1 MPKKLEYLTKK
12 FRIFKKI
19 DILKVRYPGRLN
31 CIKKDFYI
39 IYSGNI
45 ISCSKRELTE
55 YWNDERIPL
64 SILLI
69 VFLICRRVGQMRS
82 RSRHSAVVG
91 ASQF

>member
-12 FRIFKKI
+12 FRTFKKI

-39 IYSGNI
+39 IYSGNF

-55 YWNDERIPL
+55 Y
-64 SILLI
+64 
-69 VFLICRRVGQMRS
+69 
-82 RSRHSAVVG
+82 
-91 ASQF
+91 